1 MKKNKTSISKA
12 RSYKAI
18 GDYWDT
24 HDLSEIWEK
33 TRKVT
38 FDVQV
43 ESEVIYYPI
52 SRSLSEDL
60 NSIAIKQGVSSDTL
74 INLWIQ
80 EKVKEQIS

>member
-1 MKKNKTSISKA
+1 MKKNKTSIYKA
-12 RSYKAI
+12 SSYKAI

-43 ESEVIYYPI
+43 ESEVIYYPVAK
-52 SRSLSEDL
+52 SLSEDL

>member
-1 MKKNKTSISKA
+1 MKENKSSISKA

-18 GDYWDT
+18 GAYWDT

-43 ESEVIYYPI
+43 ESEVIYYPVAK
-52 SRSLSEDL
+52 SLSEDL
-60 NSIAIKQGVSSDTL
+60 QSIAIKQGVSSETL

-80 EKVKEQIS
+80 QKVKEQIS